1 MPDLDGTL
9 TKYLRCLEPIQSP
22 DDFQQTKHLVDRFR
36 SSNETI
42 GQCLQEMLI
51 EHANKS
57 ENYVCQ
63 PRQTIDHDNLFFVF
77 LDGGLV
83 VRRHVSC
90 KSSCITY

>member
-22 DDFQQTKHLVDRFR
+22 DDFEQTKHLVDRFR
-36 SSNETI
+36 SSNEPA

-63 PRQTIDHDNLFFVF
+63 RKRDIDHDNLFFF
-77 LDGGLV
+77 LSRLWIGG
-83 VRRHVSC
+83 
-90 KSSCITY
+90 